1 MHIRRLAALL
11 LGGWLAVSLA
21 VLLLAT
27 QNFRTV
33 DRLLKSP
40 PAEAAQ
46 AIQNLGQAQAGALL
60 RHAASE
66 QNRSSSEAW
75 EEVQLIW
82 GGVLLLVMLW
92 GKHRD
97 LRGLLPAV
105 LMLATVAVMHWF
117 LTPEIARLGR
127 VVDFIPT
134 DQPSPDRTRLWNFHV
149 AYSTAEAVKL
159 LLGAVQAGVLLLH
172 RKSPSGR
179 RERDIAP
186 AVIQD

>member
-40 PAEAAQ
+40 PAGAAQ
-46 AIQNLGQAQAGALL
+46 AVQNLGQVQARTLL

-117 LTPEIARLGR
+117 LTPEIGRLGR

-134 DQPSPDRTRLWNFHV
+134 DQPSPT
-149 AYSTAEAVKL
+149 APGSGTSTSL
-159 LLGAVQAGVLLLH
+159 TQP
-172 RKSPSGR
+172 RKRSSCFWVPSWRGCCCIAKASLDGGSATSR
-179 RERDIAP
+179 RP
-186 AVIQD
+186 